1 MGGGWLELRN
11 LSRQEENRWIQIEDQ
26 TPVIE
31 SRARALMRK
40 NSFGFCR
47 EKGQPR
53 RMIHFFAK
61 LLFGVCIFGFV
72 TIPAA
77 QGGDLAQE
85 YDQVR
90 KIALKDPKVRAA
102 FDRANEKLNK
112 RIIEID
118 PALKPFVEGQRGGK
132 SRRNWPIYHAARYR
146 VPRISLPKAKRS
158 HPLPS
163 ATR

>member
-1 MGGGWLELRN
+1 
-11 LSRQEENRWIQIEDQ
+11 
-26 TPVIE
+26 
-31 SRARALMRK
+31 MRK

-102 FDRANEKLNK
+102 FDRANEKLNR
-112 RIIEID
+112 RIIEANHI
-118 PALKPFVEGQRGGK
+118 AKEATLQVGQK
-132 SRRNWPIYHAARYR
+132 LVI
-146 VPRISLPKAKRS
+146 
-158 HPLPS
+158 PS
-163 ATR
+163 APGE